1 MDTSTALSITSTATG
16 HETLNFSVTLSTGE
30 RAVIMSIDDFNHQY
44 FEMVR
49 EKIGPLFQRVI
60 SNLIKSRDYL
70 GLQLNFEFGN
80 IGEKEFDQL
89 ELDFI
94 TEPEKIDSGEL
105 KTEIEILVRLTNR
118 VFNSEE
124 ISTMFNCSIETA
136 EEAMNLLLG
145 EN

>member
-1 MDTSTALSITSTATG
+1 
-16 HETLNFSVTLSTGE
+16 
-30 RAVIMSIDDFNHQY
+30 
-44 FEMVR
+44 MVR